1 MRRDVALRPSFYYE
15 VIILSRYIYHIIRG
29 NEIYVGQADRNEGP
43 ADVQG
48 RLMEHF
54 VNTYGKAKEL
64 DSSVPLIKKGLFQ
77 DIVLHVYEDDNY
89 GLSEE
94 CYETFFAMWNPGIG
108 KTKSRRKFKEGET
121 EKTFTIKVEKEQ
133 DLVVSDF
140 DKLNA
145 AEIMHSVIMQLKGYK
160 IVGKSMGGQNMATFL
175 NTKDNHISLTKN
187 TSPSQALAILSK
199 DWNAEEKNKINN
211 YVQNA
216 INQFWSNH
224 LDEIAQIYISN
235 EAKKELWYE
244 LKRFILEQLRNI
256 DYSEDTTVQVRFN
269 EENFSKA
276 LNNFIR
282 KIIIELK
289 KHLDKTKFESVE
301 KLKAEIIKRLE
312 NIEIELWF
320 PTGQLLDIKIET
332 SKTNFA
338 LWTKYPIIE
347 TNVATEPQYV
357 NSLKHISSNRMNYI
371 AKAVGKTAKN
381 QIELSSSVHTE
392 YKRRNIYTERW
403 SIYFWDTIRTTDFW
417 KNFNVATTITNRGK
431 VRAVQRDRLPES
443 AIRYY

>member
-1 MRRDVALRPSFYYE
+1 M
-15 VIILSRYIYHIIRG
+15 SRYIYHIIRG
-29 NEIYVGQADRNEGP
+29 NEIYIGQADRNEGP

-175 NTKDNHISLTKN
+175 NIKNNHISLTKN

-199 DWNAEEKNKINN
+199 DWNTEEKNKINN
-211 YVQNA
+211 HVQNA

-224 LDEIAQIYISN
+224 LGEIAQIYISN

-244 LKRFILEQLRNI
+244 LKKFILEQLRNI

-282 KIIIELK
+282 RIIIELK

-312 NIEIELWF
+312 SIEVELWF

-338 LWTKYPIIE
+338 LWTKYAITE

-357 NSLKHISSNRMNYI
+357 SSLKHISSNRMNYI